1 MRALHDHMTPAD
13 IANNEE
19 VDLALR
25 EAEACFGLQ
34 VYLVLHYWL
43 ATAMTRIIH
52 CRMKLQDLVL
62 GHQLS
67 QTWHRHNLSLCNPY
81 KRN

>member
-25 EAEACFGLQ
+25 EAKACSGL
-34 VYLVLHYWL
+34 
-43 ATAMTRIIH
+43 
-52 CRMKLQDLVL
+52 
-62 GHQLS
+62 
-67 QTWHRHNLSLCNPY
+67 
-81 KRN
+81 